1 MKTGHVILDDKNN
14 FWVNKMFSFI
24 FGALIHLSGKCL
36 GLGLYLW
43 RDIPVQLAIPICEI

>member
-36 GLGLYLW
+36 GLYLW
-43 RDIPVQLAIPICEI
+43 RDIPVQLAIPIYEI